1 MSNDIILDRILGSVI
16 PVLIVVIIGYAY
28 GRWRRPNMS
37 TMNQINMELFVPM
50 LIFSVLAAKSVDL
63 TEYIPLALGTV
74 GVVLGSGLLVWPICK
89 LTGIQP
95 KTLIPPMMFTNTG
108 NLALPLVLLAFGETA
123 MPAAIVIFIVSQF
136 IHFTLGFY
144 ILDHRAKVL
153 NRISVPTILATFAG
167 LAVGFTHT
175 AIPEVV
181 LVPID
186 MLGQIVIPLMLFSL
200 GIRMQDVTT
209 NDLGVG
215 IFAAILCPIIGLL
228 IAYGLEPLMQLDPLQ
243 WSIFILFA
251 ALPPGVLN
259 YMVAERY
266 NQEPTRVASIVLIGN
281 IGAIFWM
288 PLALALAPPFN

>member
-108 NLALPLVLLAFGETA
+108 NLALPLVLLAFGEVA

-175 AIPEVV
+175 AIPELA

-186 MLGQIVIPLMLFSL
+186 MLGQIVIPMMLFSL

-215 IFAAILCPIIGLL
+215 VFAAILCPVIGLL

-288 PLALALAPPFN
+288 PLALALAPPF

>member
-63 TEYIPLALGTV
+63 TEYIPLALGTM

-108 NLALPLVLLAFGETA
+108 NLALPLVLLAFGEVA

-144 ILDHRAKVL
+144 ILDHRAKLL

-175 AIPEVV
+175 AIPELV

-186 MLGQIVIPLMLFSL
+186 MLGQIVIPMMLFSL

-215 IFAAILCPIIGLL
+215 VFAAILCPVIGLL

-288 PLALALAPPFN
+288 PLALALAPPF

>member
-1 MSNDIILDRILGSVI
+1 MSNDLILDRILGSVI
-16 PVLIVVIIGYAY
+16 PVLIIVVIGYAY
-28 GRWRRPNMS
+28 GRWRKPNMS
-37 TMNQINMELFVPM
+37 VVNQINMELFVPM

-63 TEYIPLALGTV
+63 SEYIPLALGTV
-74 GVVLGSGLLVWPICK
+74 GVVLGSGLLAWPICRI
-89 LTGIQP
+89 TGIQA
-95 KTLIPPMMFTNTG
+95 KTLLPPMMFTNTG
-108 NLALPLVLLAFGETA
+108 NLALPLVLLAFGEAA

-144 ILDHRAKVL
+144 ILDHKAKVL

-167 LAVGFTHT
+167 LFVGFTHT
-175 AIPEVV
+175 AIPEIVIIP
-181 LVPID
+181 LD

-215 IFAAILCPIIGLL
+215 IFAAVLCPILGLL
-228 IAYGLEPLMQLDPLQ
+228 LAFGLEPILQLDPLQ

-259 YMVAERY
+259 YMMAERY

-288 PLALALAPPFN
+288 PLALALAPTF

>member
-153 NRISVPTILATFAG
+153 NRISVPTILATSAG

-288 PLALALAPPFN
+288 PLALALAPPL

>member
-1 MSNDIILDRILGSVI
+1 VSNDIILDRILGSVI

-63 TEYIPLALGTV
+63 TEYIPLALGTI
-74 GVVLGSGLLVWPICK
+74 GVVLGSGILVWPICK

-108 NLALPLVLLAFGETA
+108 NLALPLVLLAFGEVA

-175 AIPEVV
+175 AIPELV

-186 MLGQIVIPLMLFSL
+186 MLGQIVIPMMLFSL

-215 IFAAILCPIIGLL
+215 VFAAILCPVIGLL

-288 PLALALAPPFN
+288 PLALALAPTF

>member
-1 MSNDIILDRILGSVI
+1 VSNDIILDRILGSVI

-243 WSIFILFA
+243 WGIFILFA

-288 PLALALAPPFN
+288 PLALALAPPL

>member
-1 MSNDIILDRILGSVI
+1 MSNDLILDRILGSVI
-16 PVLIVVIIGYAY
+16 PVLIIVVIGYAY
-28 GRWRRPNMS
+28 GRWRKPNMS
-37 TMNQINMELFVPM
+37 VVNQINMELFVPM

-63 TEYIPLALGTV
+63 SEYIPLALGTV
-74 GVVLGSGLLVWPICK
+74 GVVLGSGLLAWPICRI
-89 LTGIQP
+89 TGIQA
-95 KTLIPPMMFTNTG
+95 KTLLPPMMFTNTG
-108 NLALPLVLLAFGETA
+108 NLALPLVLLAFGEAA

-144 ILDHRAKVL
+144 ILDHKAKVL

-167 LAVGFTHT
+167 LFVGFTHT
-175 AIPEVV
+175 EIPEIVIIP
-181 LVPID
+181 LD

-215 IFAAILCPIIGLL
+215 IFAAVLCPILGLL
-228 IAYGLEPLMQLDPLQ
+228 LAFGLEPILQLDPLQ

-288 PLALALAPPFN
+288 PLALALAPTF